1 MIRTIKVCVSTALL
15 LLALYPAKAGIAT
28 PKKEAHEEEAKIFD
42 WIPVIEAIIY
52 VESGGDDNAEGWG
65 SAVGALQIT
74 PILVRE
80 VNLILERRGQEG
92 CYTLADRYDRA
103 KSIEMFHLIQSYFN
117 PNNDVEQ
124 AIRAWNG
131 GMGYSRKG
139 TQRYYDKVMARMAHN
154 EASARAVR
162 RDMLDIVKTNI
173 HYDNRNYYS
182 SRRSTDSMLG
192 C

>member
-15 LLALYPAKAGIAT
+15 LLSLYPAKAGIAT
-28 PKKEAHEEEAKIFD
+28 PKKEVHEEEKVFD
-42 WIPVIEAIIY
+42 WAPVIEAIIY
-52 VESGGDDNAEGWG
+52 VESGGDDMAEGWG

-80 VNLILERRGQEG
+80 VNLILTRRGQEG

-103 KSIEMFHLIQSYFN
+103 KSIEMFYLIQSYFN
-117 PNNDVEQ
+117 PNNDIEQ

-154 EASARAVR
+154 EASARTGSQK
-162 RDMLDIVKTNI
+162 MFEIVKQNI
-173 HYDNRNYYS
+173 RYDNRNYYS
-182 SRRSTDSMLG
+182 SRRSTGSVLG